1 MNYLINGFRGFCMAL
16 ADSVPGVSGG
26 TIAFILG
33 FYDKFINSLDDLAF
47 GDIEK
52 KKKAF
57 FFLIKLAIG
66 WVIGMILAVLVL
78 TNLFESH
85 IYQVS
90 SVFIGFILFSIPLIV
105 KEEKESLKGK
115 YYNIIFMI
123 IGILIV
129 ALITYFN
136 PISGESNVVVI
147 SNLNFGLALYI
158 FVAAM
163 IAISAMVLPGISGST
178 LLLIFGLYI
187 PIISAIKEFLH
198 LNFSYLPAL
207 IVFGFGVIFG
217 IILVIRL
224 IKIAL
229 KKYRSQSIYCILGLM
244 IGSIYA
250 IIMGPTTLDA
260 TTAPLSF
267 STFSILAFLLGGV
280 IILGLEKIKV
290 ILKKKKIQED

>member
-1 MNYLINGFRGFCMAL
+1 MSYLINGIRGFCMAL

-47 GDIEK
+47 GDSKK
-52 KKKAF
+52 KKKAL
-57 FFLIKLAIG
+57 FFLVKLGIG
-66 WVIGMILAVLVL
+66 WIIGMVLAVLVL

-115 YYNIIFMI
+115 YHNLIFTL
-123 IGILIV
+123 IGIAVV

-136 PISGESNVVVI
+136 PISGESHVVDI
-147 SNLNFGLALYI
+147 SNLNVGLALYM

-198 LNFSYLPAL
+198 FNFNYVPAL
-207 IVFGFGVIFG
+207 FVFGLGILFG
-217 IILVIRL
+217 IVLVIRL

-229 KKYRSQSIYCILGLM
+229 AKYRSQSIYCILGLM

-250 IIMGPTTLDA
+250 IIMGPTTLNE
-260 TTAPLSF
+260 TTAPLSV
-267 STFSILAFLLGGV
+267 STFSILAFILGGV
-280 IILGLEKIKV
+280 IILGLEKIKGV
-290 ILKKKKIQED
+290 LEKKQVKED

>member
-90 SVFIGFILFSIPLIV
+90 SVFIGFILFSIPLIA

-136 PISGESNVVVI
+136 PISGESNVVDI

-207 IVFGFGVIFG
+207 IVFGLGVIFG
-217 IILVIRL
+217 IVLVIRL